1 MRRLRKTK
9 IPLPKKEGNT
19 EHWFG
24 DYYLGGAAGGKF
36 LLYNSKEAI
45 ELKAKSYKEAIKE
58 ARGITEG
65 T

>member
-1 MRRLRKTK
+1 MK
-9 IPLPKKEGNT
+9 IPLSKGYS

-24 DYYLGGAAGGKF
+24 DYYLGGAAGVKF
-36 LLYNSKEAI
+36 LLYNSKESI